1 MKAAVMQPYLF
12 PYIGYYQLV
21 CSSDVFVFYDDVN
34 YIKRGYINRN
44 AILLN
49 GSAHRFTLPV
59 PGASQNVLI
68 NTLKFSEDVS
78 KILLTIDQ
86 AYKKSNYY
94 SQIMPL
100 IEKVLTQK
108 DREIT
113 SLCMAGVEVV
123 FDYLGLQKP
132 KLLRSSDL
140 KYDRSL
146 SAADRLIEISKL
158 NGCSVYVNS
167 PGGRKLYN
175 KEHFQEK
182 GVKLQFINPEI
193 SEYSQN
199 SGEFVPYLS
208 MIDVLMWNEKSEAIK
223 LLDSYGLDL

>member
-21 CSSDVFVFYDDVN
+21 YSSDVFIFYDDVN
-34 YIKRGYINRN
+34 YIKRGYVNRN

-49 GSAHRFTLPV
+49 GFAHRFTVPV

-68 NTLKFSEDVS
+68 NNLKFSEDVS

-86 AYKKSNYY
+86 AYKKSDYY
-94 SQIMPL
+94 SQVMPL

-113 SLCMAGVEVV
+113 SLCMASIEVV

-140 KYDRSL
+140 EYDRNL
-146 SAADRLIEISKL
+146 SAADKLIEISKL
-158 NGCSVYVNS
+158 NECSEYVNS
-167 PGGRKLYN
+167 PGGRKLYS
-175 KEHFQEK
+175 KEYFQK
-182 GVKLQFINPEI
+182 MGVNLQFINPEV
-193 SEYSQN
+193 SEYFQGG
-199 SGEFVPYLS
+199 GEFVPYLS
-208 MIDVLMWNEKSEAIK
+208 MIDVLMWNGKSETIK
-223 LLDSYGLDL
+223 LLDYYELDS

>member
-21 CSSDVFVFYDDVN
+21 YSSDVFVFYDDVN

-49 GSAHRFTLPV
+49 GSAHRFTIPV

-78 KILLTIDQ
+78 KILLTIKQ
-86 AYKKSNYY
+86 AYKNAEYY
-94 SQIMPL
+94 SEVMPL
-100 IEKVLTQK
+100 IEKVLTQE

-113 SLCMAGVEVV
+113 SLCKASIEVV
-123 FDYLGLQKP
+123 LDYLGVQKP

-140 KYDRSL
+140 EYDRNL
-146 SAADRLIEISKL
+146 SAAEKLIEISKI
-158 NGCSVYVNS
+158 NSCSDYVNS
-167 PGGRKLYN
+167 PGGRELYS
-175 KEHFQEK
+175 KEYFQK
-182 GVKLQFINPEI
+182 MGLKLQFINPEV
-193 SEYSQN
+193 SEYSQ
-199 SGEFVPYLS
+199 GGAEFVPYLS
-208 MIDVLMWNEKSEAIK
+208 MIDVLMNCSVSDVRGMLKQFT
-223 LLDSYGLDL
+223 LD